1 MVRTSHQPI
10 TGDPIRETFTALR
23 CVRDDGLFAREG
35 WAAAVGKCLRKE
47 IPSLRCV
54 RDYGPPLVQG
64 GAAAVGDVVRHGNCA
79 AARQMSLFLFL
90 KFNS

>member
-23 CVRDDGLFAREG
+23 CVREDGLFAREG

-64 GAAAVGDVVRHGNCA
+64 GGGGGWGRSKARKLCRRKADVFVFI
-79 AARQMSLFLFL
+79 S
-90 KFNS
+90 